1 MKKYVL
7 ALGLLTL
14 AAAPSFAGDKKK
26 KDAKSAGKTEM
37 VTSQMAVVPTTPQ
50 MAVIPGTPQTEASA
64 LTAENM
70 VFSEDLHDFG
80 TVTEG
85 ENADFDFIF
94 TNTGKEPI
102 IIQRAQPA
110 CGCTA
115 SDWTKE
121 PILPGKTGYVKAS
134 YHTQGRPGPFTK
146 TVTVLSN
153 AGAKVLTFK
162 GEVEKAPTGSVP
174 EPQSII
180 KTN

>member
-26 KDAKSAGKTEM
+26 KDAKSAGTTET
-37 VTSQMAVVPTTPQ
+37 VATPVAAIPTTPQ
-50 MAVIPGTPQTEASA
+50 SEASA

-70 VFSEDLHDFG
+70 AFSEDLHDFG

-85 ENADFDFIF
+85 ENADFDFVF

>member
-1 MKKYVL
+1 MKKYIL

-26 KDAKSAGKTEM
+26 KDPKATGTTE
-37 VTSQMAVVPTTPQ
+37 VVASPAAAVAVAQPMAL
-50 MAVIPGTPQTEASA
+50 QTEASN

-70 VFSEDLHDFG
+70 AFSEDLHDFG

-94 TNTGKEPI
+94 TNTGAEPI

>member
-1 MKKYVL
+1 MKKFAL
-7 ALGLLTL
+7 AFGMMALATVPAFAQKTQKADSKKTVAVQ
-14 AAAPSFAGDKKK
+14 AAAPVAAVQTVGTV
-26 KDAKSAGKTEM
+26 DASKLS
-37 VTSQMAVVPTTPQ
+37 P
-50 MAVIPGTPQTEASA
+50 
-64 LTAENM
+64 ENM
-70 VFSEDLHDFG
+70 AFKEDLHDFG

-85 ENADFDFIF
+85 GNADFDFVF

-102 IIQRAQPA
+102 VIERAQPA

-115 SDWTKE
+115 SEWTKE
-121 PILPGKTGYVKAS
+121 PILPGKTGFVRAS

-174 EPQSII
+174 QQQSII

>member
-1 MKKYVL
+1 MKKFAL
-7 ALGLLTL
+7 AFGMMALMTAPAFAQKTKKVDSKKTVAVE
-14 AAAPSFAGDKKK
+14 AAAPVAAVQTVGTVATP
-26 KDAKSAGKTEM
+26 AKLS
-37 VTSQMAVVPTTPQ
+37 
-50 MAVIPGTPQTEASA
+50 
-64 LTAENM
+64 AENM
-70 VFSEDLHDFG
+70 AFKEDLHDFG

-85 ENADFDFIF
+85 GNADFDFVF

-102 IIQRAQPA
+102 IIERAQPA

-115 SDWTKE
+115 SEWTKE
-121 PILPGKTGYVKAS
+121 PILPGKTGFVRAS

-162 GEVEKAPTGSVP
+162 GEVEKAPAGSVP
-174 EPQSII
+174 QQQSII